1 MKFLHQEGGIR
12 YGSIVLLATFGIYN
26 IQRITKTKNTS
37 NKSEQLDWINNNKLL
52 LLILSG
58 VALIG
63 SLIIFSSIA
72 RLHSVILLSISALIS
87 FWYVFPIFK
96 LPLRSVPFFKS
107 VFVALTWTFTV
118 IVLPM
123 VGQYSTK
130 EIFLQ
135 FFPFFL
141 FFLGLAIP
149 FDIRDLKHD
158 SDQLQTIPQLFGVV
172 GARII
177 AISAILIFYLIFAY
191 FNVFM
196 RFNLAFALTICGIV
210 LLISKVEA
218 HRNEPYLSLLDLS
231 MAAIGVV
238 LYMA

>member
-1 MKFLHQEGGIR
+1 MKFLHQEEGIR
-12 YGSIVLLATFGIYN
+12 YGSIVFLATFGIYN